1 MPGIIIGW
9 CEGVRGAWN
18 GSDASRRRCL
28 HNNDIPNILG
38 LQIGNVMLPLVSVS
52 SEMHPLTL

>member
-38 LQIGNVMLPLVSVS
+38 LQIGDVMLLLVSFF
-52 SEMHPLTL
+52 SEMHLLTF